1 MVHRDANTHAQTR
14 WKTPGY
20 GFHAEAASLFPYL
33 LFRARSP
40 YRETSTES
48 FPVHRCPG
56 TGPQGKAL
64 RVTFSR
70 NGLLDLGATVGDGA
84 AEVGPKGTQLNGD
97 LRPSSKVLRVNE
109 DPRTMRNAA
118 FHPGGSAINGSF
130 VMHNGRVDIAPMDA
144 HVEALRDRRGGRNL
158 TARIPGQDIPSLHVK
173 PLADCR
179 LYTFI
184 DTAYL
189 AGRDPAELARQL
201 CDGGSDLIQVRAR
214 GATVDDVRRLAT
226 AVLPVTRAAGVR
238 LVINDHLGLAAE
250 LGAEVCHLGQEDFF
264 DAGFTRVG
272 QLMAEGDRPK
282 IGLSTHAPDQAAR
295 AMAAG
300 ADYIAIGPVFAT
312 GTKPTAAPVT
322 LGYVRWAAANVA
334 VPWFAIGGI
343 HLGNL
348 DDVLAAGA
356 TRICVV
362 SAILDAPDVAA
373 ACRGFRRKL
382 G

>member
-1 MVHRDANTHAQTR
+1 M
-14 WKTPGY
+14 
-20 GFHAEAASLFPYL
+20 
-33 LFRARSP
+33 
-40 YRETSTES
+40 
-48 FPVHRCPG
+48 
-56 TGPQGKAL
+56 
-64 RVTFSR
+64 
-70 NGLLDLGATVGDGA
+70 
-84 AEVGPKGTQLNGD
+84 
-97 LRPSSKVLRVNE
+97 
-109 DPRTMRNAA
+109 
-118 FHPGGSAINGSF
+118 
-130 VMHNGRVDIAPMDA
+130 
-144 HVEALRDRRGGRNL
+144 
-158 TARIPGQDIPSLHVK
+158 K

-201 CDGGSDLIQVRAR
+201 CDGGADLIQVRAK
-214 GATVDDVRRLAT
+214 GAAVDDVRRLAT
-226 AVLPVTRAAGVR
+226 AVLAVTRAAGVR

-272 QLMAEGDRPK
+272 QLMPEGDRPE

-295 AMAAG
+295 AMSAD

-322 LGYVRWAAANVA
+322 LSYVRWAAANVA

-373 ACRGFRRKL
+373 ACRGFRRQL